1 MIKVSVPQENIAIL
15 NVYAPKK
22 RASKYMKQQLTELK
36 EETDKSTILETSVL
50 LSQSSIEQVNRKL
63 SRYQNMYMLN
73 IYNSYLSIIP
83 Q

>member
-1 MIKVSVPQENIAIL
+1 M
-15 NVYAPKK
+15 YAPKK